1 MKEEIMND
9 DGSTEEIDI
18 MFMLVSRTKEELAAD
33 PNDFCDDGI
42 VVEREKTYVYTD
54 MDAAV
59 HALIEV
65 LNAEANH
72 YSKMPEYFQ
81 HPDKDECNSVFE
93 SEAQYQDVERLEAAL
108 FRQYLLGPRFGEPDI
123 KALWEKHKEND
134 DWNEEGYVAYREF
147 LTILKNYDASITP
160 EELQENARGLLNKMI
175 SDTDWTVTLDRG
187 DKVRTVREPYGQY
200 FYKNTVQLK
209 VARSITKTMLDWDM
223 NTSMIKSWRYSETEE
238 GKAEIEAEK
247 ERHSDMM
254 TYMGESGLTSYT
266 VDDDS
271 TYSMWRGE

>member
-18 MFMLVSRTKEELAAD
+18 MFMLISRTKEEVAD
-33 PNDFCDDGI
+33 DWDDDTSL
-42 VVEREKTYVYTD
+42 VEREKTHVYTD

-72 YSKMPEYFQ
+72 YSMMPQYFQ
-81 HPDKDECNSVFE
+81 HPDKEYLDCKFE
-93 SEAQYQDVERLEAAL
+93 SNANYRDVERLEAAL
-108 FRQYLLGPRFGEPDI
+108 FKQYLLGRRDGEPDI
-123 KALWEKHKEND
+123 IALWKEQQEND
-134 DWNEEGYVAYREF
+134 GWDREASESCREF
-147 LTILKNYDASITP
+147 LTILKEFDVSITP
-160 EELQENARGLLNKMI
+160 EELQENARGLLNKII

-187 DKVRTVREPYGQY
+187 DKVRTVRERHGQY
-200 FYKNTVQLK
+200 FHKDTVQLK
-209 VARSITKTMLDWDM
+209 VARSITKTIHDWEMHTDM
-223 NTSMIKSWRYSETEE
+223 IRSWRYSETKE
-238 GKAEIEAEK
+238 GKKKIAEAE
-247 ERHSDMM
+247 ERHNDLM

-266 VDDDS
+266 VDDDG

>member
-1 MKEEIMND
+1 MNDD

-18 MFMLVSRTKEELAAD
+18 MFMLISRTKEEVAD
-33 PNDFCDDGI
+33 DWDDGTHL
-42 VVEREKTYVYTD
+42 VEREKTYVYTD

-123 KALWEKHKEND
+123 KVLWEKHKEND
-134 DWNEEGYVAYREF
+134 DWNEEGYVAHREF

-160 EELQENARGLLNKMI
+160 EELQENARGLLNKII
-175 SDTDWTVTLDRG
+175 SDTDWTVTLSRE
-187 DKVRTVREPYGQY
+187 DKVRTVREPHQRH
-200 FYKNTVQLK
+200 FYKATVQLK
-209 VARSITKTMLDWDM
+209 VARSITKTMLNWDGY
-223 NTSMIKSWRYSETEE
+223 TEMINGWRYNQTKE
-238 GKAEIEAEK
+238 GKKKIAEAE
-247 ERHSDMM
+247 ERHNDLM

-266 VDDDS
+266 VDDDG